1 MDQRPLELNRRYL
14 LKHASHTVPAFIPA
28 IQHRT
33 DVGTLT
39 HQPAQTFAMN
49 DIGVV
54 TLNLLRPIAVDLYA
68 ESRATG
74 AFILIDPKSN
84 STVAAGMITSA
95 AADTS
100 DGEDE
105 FATESGPVTAR
116 ERAAR
121 WGHQGGAL
129 ALDGPAQLIDA
140 IERSLFVAGVITQRV
155 DTTDLLFTGQP
166 GLLESFTGIQV
177 ASGLLVLL
185 STARETGE
193 LIARVNDRELSLSDS
208 DQNAAITAIHQL
220 LHQENILF
228 DSEGAGL

>member
-54 TLNLLRPIAVDLYA
+54 TLNLLRPIAVDLYS

-105 FATESGPVTAR
+105 FATESAP
-116 ERAAR
+116 
-121 WGHQGGAL
+121 
-129 ALDGPAQLIDA
+129 
-140 IERSLFVAGVITQRV
+140 
-155 DTTDLLFTGQP
+155 
-166 GLLESFTGIQV
+166 
-177 ASGLLVLL
+177 
-185 STARETGE
+185 
-193 LIARVNDRELSLSDS
+193 
-208 DQNAAITAIHQL
+208 
-220 LHQENILF
+220 
-228 DSEGAGL
+228 